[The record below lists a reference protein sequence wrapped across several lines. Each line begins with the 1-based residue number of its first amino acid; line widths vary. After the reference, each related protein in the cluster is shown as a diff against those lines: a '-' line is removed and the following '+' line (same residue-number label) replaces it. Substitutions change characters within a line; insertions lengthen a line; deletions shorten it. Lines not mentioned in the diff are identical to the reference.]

1 VETVLNLHF
10 VPYELVI
17 INIMDMP
24 ESHYPRKGQLIM
36 SIQLLR
42 TTDGREFVRTPD
54 EQFENLPDFPY
65 QPNYAEVDGLR
76 MHYID
81 EGPKGGEVVLLLHG
95 QPDWSYLYRKM
106 IPVITAAG
114 YRAIAPDMIGMGR
127 SDKPTNIH
135 THTIYAHADWW
146 LRLIQALDLKDITL
160 FGQDW
165 GGFTSLI
172 TVAHHP
178 DYFRRVMV
186 SNTALNL
193 MPEPVLNIPLNINR
207 EEYPVDPG
215 STVRT
220 FDDFLKV
227 CQEKGYIKEDM
238 SDFFQGWMTYALT
251 GPELRA
257 SDNIMRDFG
266 GIELTTDEVNAYD
279 APFPEEIY
287 MTGIRTLPSMASM
300 LDIEASLAAWEALQR
315 YKRPF
320 LTVFGQY
327 DMLVGSEKIQNN
339 LIENIPGAKGMA
351 HDRIPAGHF
360 IQESQGQELA
370 TRLVDFIAKH

>member
-1 VETVLNLHF
+1 
-10 VPYELVI
+10 
-17 INIMDMP
+17 
-24 ESHYPRKGQLIM
+24 M
-36 SIQLLR
+36 SAKLQY

-54 EQFENLPDFPY
+54 EQFQNLPDFPY
-65 QPNYAEVDGLR
+65 KPNYMEVNGLR

-81 EGPKGGEVVLLLHG
+81 EGPKDGEVVLLLHG

-106 IPVITAAG
+106 IPIITAAG
-114 YRAIAPDMIGMGR
+114 YRVIAPDMIGMGR
-127 SDKPTNIH
+127 SDKPTDIH
-135 THTIYAHADWW
+135 THTIYAHAGWW
-146 LRLIQALDLKDITL
+146 LKLIQALDLKDITL

-165 GGFTSLI
+165 GGFTSLL
-172 TVAHHP
+172 TVANHP
-178 DYFRRVMV
+178 EYFQRVMI
-186 SNTALNL
+186 SNAALNL

-207 EEYPVDPG
+207 EDYPVDPDAL
-215 STVRT
+215 TRT

-266 GIELTTDEVNAYD
+266 GIELTTDEVKAYD

-300 LDIEASLAAWEALQR
+300 LDVDVSLAAWEALKQFN
-315 YKRPF
+315 KPF

-327 DMLVGSEKIQNN
+327 DMLVGSEKIQNT
-339 LIENIPGAKGMA
+339 LIENIPGAIGMA

-360 IQESQGQELA
+360 IQESQGEEMA
-370 TRLVDFIAKH
+370 ARLVDFISNH

>member
-1 VETVLNLHF
+1 
-10 VPYELVI
+10 
-17 INIMDMP
+17 
-24 ESHYPRKGQLIM
+24 M
-36 SIQLLR
+36 SAKLQY

-54 EQFENLPDFPY
+54 EQFQNLPDFPY
-65 QPNYAEVDGLR
+65 KPNYMEVDGLR
-76 MHYID
+76 MHYIG
-81 EGPKGGEVVLLLHG
+81 EGPKDGEAVLLLHG

-106 IPVITAAG
+106 IPIITAAG
-114 YRAIAPDMIGMGR
+114 YRVIAPDMIGMGR
-127 SDKPTNIH
+127 SDKPTDIH
-135 THTIYAHADWW
+135 THTIYAHAGWW
-146 LRLIQALDLKDITL
+146 LKLIQALDLKDITL

-165 GGFTSLI
+165 GGFTSLL
-172 TVAHHP
+172 TVANHP
-178 DYFRRVMV
+178 EYFQRVMI
-186 SNTALNL
+186 SNAALNL

-207 EEYPVDPG
+207 EDYPVDPDAL
-215 STVRT
+215 TRT

-266 GIELTTDEVNAYD
+266 GIELTTDEVKAYD

-300 LDIEASLAAWEALQR
+300 LEIEASLAAWEAIKR
-315 YKRPF
+315 YNRPF
-320 LTVFGQY
+320 LTIFGQY
-327 DMLVGSEKIQNN
+327 DMLVGSEKIQNT
-339 LIENIPGAKGMA
+339 LIENIPGAIGMA

-360 IQESQGQELA
+360 IQESQGEEMA
-370 TRLVDFIAKH
+370 ARLVDFISNH